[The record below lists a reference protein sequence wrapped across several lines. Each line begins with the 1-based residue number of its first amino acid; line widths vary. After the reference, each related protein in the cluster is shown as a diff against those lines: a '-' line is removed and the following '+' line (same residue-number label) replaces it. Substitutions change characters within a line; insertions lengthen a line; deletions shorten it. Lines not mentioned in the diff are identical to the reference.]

1 MADQEQA
8 PVITNVVQ
16 AQALVNLAAEQADPP
31 DVVNE
36 AAPPD
41 VPPPLVPHPANDL
54 EVCSQT
60 IFRITF
66 RLAQFCHPRIAM
78 GRYTLLSLIV

>member
-8 PVITNVVQ
+8 PVINNVVQ
-16 AQALVNLAAEQADPP
+16 AQALVNPAAEQVDPP

-41 VPPPLVPHPANDL
+41 VPPPLAPHSGNDL
-54 EVCSQT
+54 EV
-60 IFRITF
+60 
-66 RLAQFCHPRIAM
+66 
-78 GRYTLLSLIV
+78 

>member
-8 PVITNVVQ
+8 PVINNVVQ
-16 AQALVNLAAEQADPP
+16 AQALVNPAAEQADPP

-41 VPPPLVPHPANDL
+41 VPPPLAPHPGNDL
-54 EVCSQT
+54 EVWSQT
-60 IFRITF
+60 IYFE
-66 RLAQFCHPRIAM
+66 
-78 GRYTLLSLIV
+78 LLFA

>member
-8 PVITNVVQ
+8 PVINNVVQ
-16 AQALVNLAAEQADPP
+16 AQALVNPATEQADPL

-41 VPPPLVPHPANDL
+41 VPPHAHHPGNDL

-60 IFRITF
+60 IYFE
-66 RLAQFCHPRIAM
+66 
-78 GRYTLLSLIV
+78 LLFA

>member
-16 AQALVNLAAEQADPP
+16 AQALVNPAAEQADPP

-41 VPPPLVPHPANDL
+41 VPPPLAPHAP
-54 EVCSQT
+54 
-60 IFRITF
+60 
-66 RLAQFCHPRIAM
+66 RLIL
-78 GRYTLLSLIV
+78 RYALRLYFELLFA